1 MSSAEIRRGLVV
13 GSVLVVGVWISS
25 SAAFTPKQSDE
36 EVKEIKLHVDPAQS
50 KVRWTLDSTL
60 HTVHGTFAVKS
71 GAMRIDPAKGKVEGE
86 IVIDAASGDSGN
98 DGRDKKMHRE
108 IIESAKYKEIV
119 FRPERVEGKVV
130 AEGSFSAQ
138 VHGIFLL
145 HGAEHEITVPVK
157 AELTPGHWN
166 GTARFSV
173 PYIAWNL
180 KSPNNFF
187 LKADKVV
194 EVELELAGGEEVTV
208 EKQSRSA
215 GY

>member
-1 MSSAEIRRGLVV
+1 MRRGLVV
-13 GSVLVVGVWISS
+13 GSVLVLGVWISS
-25 SAAFTPKQSDE
+25 SAAFTKKQADE

-119 FRPERVEGKVV
+119 FRPERVEGK
-130 AEGSFSAQ
+130 
-138 VHGIFLL
+138 
-145 HGAEHEITVPVK
+145 
-157 AELTPGHWN
+157 
-166 GTARFSV
+166 
-173 PYIAWNL
+173 
-180 KSPNNFF
+180 
-187 LKADKVV
+187 
-194 EVELELAGGEEVTV
+194 
-208 EKQSRSA
+208 
-215 GY
+215 